1 MRLGWAELVIIL
13 VIVLVIFGGSKL
25 KGLGGALGKNIK
37 DFKDEIKSED
47 PADDKNNAGSMTG
60 NADDSEA

>member
-1 MRLGWAELVIIL
+1 MRFGWAELVIIL

-37 DFKDEIKSED
+37 EFKNEIKSED
-47 PADDKNNAGSMTG
+47 LTDDKNSANGITG
-60 NADDSEA
+60 KTDDSEA

>member
-1 MRLGWAELVIIL
+1 MKLGWAELVIIL

-37 DFKDEIKSED
+37 EFKDEMKSGDSTETVD
-47 PADDKNNAGSMTG
+47 GMTG
-60 NADDSEA
+60 KSSDHEA